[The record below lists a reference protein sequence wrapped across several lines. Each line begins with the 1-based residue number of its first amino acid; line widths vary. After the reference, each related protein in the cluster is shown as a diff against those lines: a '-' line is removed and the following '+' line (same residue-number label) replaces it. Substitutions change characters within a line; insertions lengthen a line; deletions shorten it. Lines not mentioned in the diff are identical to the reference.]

1 MTDSTQTT
9 RLPGEA
15 EWRLLLTEPETAAY
29 NMACDEVL
37 GNRVT
42 GGRSKPTIRFYQW
55 SPPAISF
62 GYSQIVENEVDLDM
76 LRGAGID
83 VVRRITGGRAVLH
96 ADEVTYSVICAES
109 DPMAA
114 GGITATYTRIS
125 EGLVEGIR
133 SLGVDAV
140 LARTSDPTV
149 PLRDRQATVPCFGST
164 TRAEI
169 TVGGR
174 KLVGSAQHRMRGLMI
189 QHGSILVGPEH
200 LRLTEFLN
208 AAPELRERYASR
220 LSAATTSLKE
230 CGWCGN
236 DRMAIVEAL
245 ADGMRRVLGI
255 DLIPQH
261 LSTDEISVTEQLSV
275 DKYAADWWNLPDPG
289 TSPRRISVE

>member
-1 MTDSTQTT
+1 MTDGTQIS
-9 RLPGEA
+9 RLSGDA
-15 EWRLLLTEPETAAY
+15 EWRLLLTDPETAAY

-37 GNRVT
+37 GNGVT
-42 GGRSKPTIRFYQW
+42 GGHSKPTIRFFQW

-62 GYSQIVENEVDLDM
+62 GYSQIVENEVNLDM
-76 LRGAGID
+76 LRDAGID

-114 GGITATYTRIS
+114 GGITATYARIS

-133 SLGVDAV
+133 ALGVDAV
-140 LARTSDPTV
+140 LARTSDPSV

-200 LRLTEFLN
+200 LRLIEFLN

-230 CGWCGN
+230 SGWSGN
-236 DRMAIVEAL
+236 DRGEIIGVL

-255 DLIPQH
+255 DLTAEY
-261 LSTDEISVTEQLSV
+261 LSTDEIAATEQLSIE
-275 DKYAADWWNLPDPG
+275 KYAADWWNLPEPG
-289 TSPRRISVE
+289 TSPRRLSVE